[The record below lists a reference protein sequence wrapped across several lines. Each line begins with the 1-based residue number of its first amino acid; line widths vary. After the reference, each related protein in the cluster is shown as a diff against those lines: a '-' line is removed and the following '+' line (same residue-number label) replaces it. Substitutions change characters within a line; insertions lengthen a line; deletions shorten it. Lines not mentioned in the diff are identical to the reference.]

1 MTETIVH
8 LVRHGEVHNPGKIL
22 YGRLPGYRL
31 SERGEQM
38 ARLTGVALAERDI
51 AKVVASPLLRAQ
63 QTAKPIAEPHGLEI
77 ETDERLTEAL
87 NHFEGHRIGH
97 GEASFTNPKNWKY
110 FVNPFRPSWGER
122 YRDQVDRV
130 MAAVRDAR
138 HAAEGHEAVLV
149 LHQLPIWLTRR
160 AAEHKPMLHDPRKR
174 ECGLASVTSLV
185 FSGEHLDHVEYA
197 EPAAAL
203 YEGAVDATGGKLT

>member
-1 MTETIVH
+1 M
-8 LVRHGEVHNPGKIL
+8 
-22 YGRLPGYRL
+22 
-31 SERGEQM
+31 
-38 ARLTGVALAERDI
+38 
-51 AKVVASPLLRAQ
+51 
-63 QTAKPIAEPHGLEI
+63 
-77 ETDERLTEAL
+77 
-87 NHFEGHRIGH
+87 
-97 GEASFTNPKNWKY
+97 
-110 FVNPFRPSWGER
+110 
-122 YRDQVDRV
+122 
-130 MAAVRDAR
+130 
-138 HAAEGHEAVLV
+138 

>member
-38 ARLTGVALAERDI
+38 ARLTGEALAERDI

-77 ETDERLTEAL
+77 ETDDRLTEAL

-130 MAAVRDAR
+130 MAAVLDTPPR
-138 HAAEGHEAVLV
+138 G
-149 LHQLPIWLTRR
+149 TRQCSCCTNCQFGSR
-160 AAEHKPMLHDPRKR
+160 AASPSTSRCCTTR
-174 ECGLASVTSLV
+174 ASVN
-185 FSGEHLDHVEYA
+185 
-197 EPAAAL
+197 
-203 YEGAVDATGGKLT
+203 AVSHP